1 MKISSP
7 AGTFA
12 KLGLAL
18 YLLSPHPVLA
28 NDSPS
33 TPIQETKRIDLTDHL
48 RARLKFETLSVE
60 ETHEKL
66 NFPAKVELDE
76 HNVAR
81 IGPSISGRVIEI
93 KAREGDRVK
102 RGEVLATLSSV
113 DLSNTQAAYLK
124 AISKLELQK
133 ATADKADRLFQEGI
147 ISELTMKERRVGF
160 QETSVETKALADQLR
175 VMGMSAMD
183 IDRLV
188 KQGHI
193 DSSTPL
199 TSSINGTIIERRIN
213 VGQIVEISDEL
224 FTVSDL
230 SSIWIVAEVP
240 ERASS
245 LIRVGSRAQA
255 EVSALPGKLYDGT
268 IVFVSDTIQAETRT
282 FTVRMGTEN
291 SDRQLKPEML
301 ANMRIDGKTRNV
313 VQVPASA
320 IVKDNNLDY
329 AYVLLENNQLERRLV
344 QLEEERNGKRV
355 LIGGLYAGEKI
366 VTEGAYAIKILE
378 TQSSSP

>member
-1 MKISSP
+1 M
-7 AGTFA
+7 
-12 KLGLAL
+12 LGLAL
-18 YLLSPHPVLA
+18 YLLSLRPALA
-28 NDSPS
+28 NDSPGN
-33 TPIQETKRIDLTDHL
+33 PIQETKRIDLTEHL
-48 RARLKFETLSVE
+48 RARLKFETISVE

-93 KAREGDRVK
+93 RAREGDRVK

-113 DLSNTQAAYLK
+113 NLSNTQAAYLK

-133 ATADKADRLFQEGI
+133 ATADKADRLFREGI

-183 IDRLV
+183 IERLV

-282 FTVRMGTEN
+282 LTVRMGTEN

-301 ANMRIDGKTRNV
+301 ANMRIDGKTRSV
-313 VQVPASA
+313 IQVPASA

-344 QLEEERNGKRV
+344 QLEEERNGKRA
-355 LIGGLYAGEKI
+355 LIGGLDAGEKI

>member
-1 MKISSP
+1 MKSASL
-7 AGTFA
+7 AGRCAYFA
-12 KLGLAL
+12 LAL
-18 YLLSPHPVLA
+18 FLLTLSSVQA
-28 NDSPS
+28 NDP
-33 TPIQETKRIDLTDHL
+33 PGNGIQETKQIDLTDHL
-48 RARLKFETLSVE
+48 RSRLKFETLSLEDVR
-60 ETHEKL
+60 EKL

-93 KAREGDRVK
+93 RAREGDRVK
-102 RGEVLATLSSV
+102 KGEVLATLSSV

-133 ATADKADRLFQEGI
+133 ATADKADRLFREGI
-147 ISELTMKERRVGF
+147 ISELTMKERKVGF
-160 QETSVETKALADQLR
+160 QETSVETRALADQLR
-175 VMGMSAMD
+175 VMGMSAND

-230 SSIWIVAEVP
+230 STIWIVAEVP

-245 LIRVGSRAQA
+245 LIRIGSRAQA
-255 EVSALPGKLYDGT
+255 EISALPGKLYDGT

-282 FTVRMGTEN
+282 LTVRMSTEN
-291 SDRQLKPEML
+291 PDRQLKPEML
-301 ANMRIDGKTRNV
+301 ASMRIDGKTRSLL
-313 VQVPASA
+313 QVPASA
-320 IVKDNNLDY
+320 IVRENNHDY
-329 AYVLLENNQLERRLV
+329 AYVLLQSRKLERRLV
-344 QLEEERNGKRV
+344 QLEEEKNGKRV
-355 LIGGLYAGEKI
+355 VLEGLDAGEQI
-366 VTEGAYAIKILE
+366 VAEGAYAIKILE
-378 TQSSSP
+378 TQSSGP